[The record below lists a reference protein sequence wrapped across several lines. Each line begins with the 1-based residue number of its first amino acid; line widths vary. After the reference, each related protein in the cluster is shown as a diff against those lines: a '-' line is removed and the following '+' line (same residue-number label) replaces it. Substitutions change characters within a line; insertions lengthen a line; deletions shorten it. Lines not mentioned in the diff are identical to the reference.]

1 MKTLFVTAT
10 AQTEANYYLIWH
22 FFKENNTDI
31 EKIVI
36 ISTEFTRSKG
46 YVDNLTSVLTALQ
59 VGSEGS
65 SVTIEELHLSNGI
78 EENNVEAIKDVL
90 LQWIAHNK
98 ASQIIFNITGGTKLM
113 SIAQDQIAQISSRY
127 DCVYQSR
134 ANNQLVWYNRP
145 PSKQCYDLVLP
156 ENLEARLKARGY
168 QAVSAETSFLDL
180 PAQQYHYIN
189 QIYQYMKADFDKAQ
203 SLVLLLN
210 ALTAGLMKQPE
221 HSFPQTVTVQDSSL
235 LKKCITW
242 LKLLAQAPQPYFT
255 YDSAAGTI
263 TWEDKQTVE
272 FVGGKWFEVLT
283 GLWIVQH
290 YIAQQQQVDVQI
302 GLQFK
307 KTSDGNE
314 VDVAYINSGYL
325 HLFECKTV
333 NWDRQ
338 DNPTT
343 KVNADL
349 RKFDSVGQVGGLN
362 THKYFVSLFDISDK
376 SLAVAQD
383 TGVKVIMGKQLLD
396 FGRHI
401 A

>member
-1 MKTLFVTAT
+1 MTAT

-22 FFKENNTDI
+22 LFKENNTDI
-31 EKIVI
+31 KKIVI

-46 YVDNLTSVLTALQ
+46 YVDNLTSVLNALQ
-59 VGSEGS
+59 VGSENS
-65 SVTIEELHLSNGI
+65 SISLEELHLQNGVEESNI
-78 EENNVEAIKDVL
+78 EAIKDVL

-127 DCVYQSR
+127 ECVYQSR

-145 PSKQCYDLVLP
+145 PTKQCYDLVLP
-156 ENLEARLKARGY
+156 ENIEARLKGRGY
-168 QAVSAETSFLDL
+168 QTVSAETSFLDL

-189 QIYQYMKADFDKAQ
+189 QLHQYMKADFDKAQ

-221 HSFPQTVTVQDSSL
+221 HSFPQTVKVQDSNL

-242 LKLLAQAPQPYFT
+242 VKLLAQAPQPYFS

-263 TWEDKQTVE
+263 TWQDKQAVE

-283 GLWIVQH
+283 GLLIVQH
-290 YIAQQQQVDVQI
+290 YLAQEQQVDVQI
-302 GLQFK
+302 GLRFK

-333 NWDRQ
+333 NWDKQ

-362 THKYFVSLFDISDK
+362 THKYFISLFDISNQ

-396 FGRHI
+396 FGRYI

>member
-1 MKTLFVTAT
+1 MKTLFVSAT

-22 FFKENNTDI
+22 FFKQSNTDI
-31 EKIVI
+31 KKIVI
-36 ISTEFTRSKG
+36 ISTDFTREKG
-46 YVDNLTSVLTALQ
+46 YVDNLTSVLNALQ
-59 VGSEGS
+59 VGSENS
-65 SVTIEELHLSNGI
+65 SVTIEELPLKNGI

-134 ANNQLVWYNRP
+134 GSNQLVWYNRP
-145 PSKQCYDLVLP
+145 PGKQCYDLVLP
-156 ENLEARLKARGY
+156 ENLEARLKGRGY
-168 QAVSAETSFLDL
+168 QTVSAETSFLDL
-180 PAQQYHYIN
+180 PAQQYHYIQQMYKYLDIN
-189 QIYQYMKADFDKAQ
+189 IDKAKD
-203 SLVLLLN
+203 LVFLLN
-210 ALTAGLMKQPE
+210 ALTAKVMNEPE
-221 HSFPQTVTVQDSSL
+221 HSFPQTIEVRDGYR

-242 LKLLAQAPQPYFT
+242 LKLLTKLPQPYFS
-255 YDSAAGTI
+255 YDSEAATI
-263 TWEDKQTVE
+263 TWENKEAVE

-283 GLWIVQH
+283 GLLIVQH
-290 YIAQQQQVDVQI
+290 YLAQKQQVDVQI

-314 VDVAYINSGYL
+314 VDVAYINSSYL

-333 NWDRQ
+333 NWERQ

-362 THKYFVSLFDISDK
+362 THKYFVSLFDISGQ
-376 SLAVAQD
+376 SLAVAKD
-383 TGVKVIMGKQLLD
+383 TGIRVIMGKQLQD
-396 FGRHI
+396 FGRYI

>member
-1 MKTLFVTAT
+1 MKTLFVSAT
-10 AQTEANYYLIWH
+10 AQTEANYYMIWH
-22 FFKENNTDI
+22 FFKQSKTDI
-31 EKIVI
+31 KKIVI
-36 ISTEFTRSKG
+36 ISTDFTRQKG
-46 YVDNLTSVLTALQ
+46 YVANLTSVLNALQ
-59 VGSEGS
+59 VGSEDS
-65 SVTIEELHLSNGI
+65 SVTIEELPLKDGI

-134 ANNQLVWYNRP
+134 GSNQLVWYNRP
-145 PSKQCYDLVLP
+145 PGKQCYDLVLP
-156 ENLEARLKARGY
+156 ENLEARLKGRGY
-168 QAVSAETSFLDL
+168 QTVSAETSFLDL

-189 QIYQYMKADFDKAQ
+189 QLYQYMKADFDKAQ

-210 ALTAGLMKQPE
+210 ALTAGLMKTPE
-221 HSFPQTVTVQDSSL
+221 HSFPQTVQVQDSGL

-242 LKLLAQAPQPYFT
+242 LKLLAQAPQPYFS
-255 YDSAAGTI
+255 YDSSAGTI
-263 TWEDKQTVE
+263 TWDNKQAVE

-283 GLWIVQH
+283 GLLIVQH
-290 YIAQQQQVDVQI
+290 YIEEQEQVDVQI

-314 VDVAYINSGYL
+314 VDVAYINSSYL

-333 NWDRQ
+333 NWERQ

-362 THKYFVSLFDISDK
+362 THKYFVSLFDISDQ
-376 SLAVAQD
+376 SLAVAKD
-383 TGVKVIMGKQLLD
+383 TGIEVIMGKQLLD
-396 FGRHI
+396 FGRYI

>member
-22 FFKENNTDI
+22 FFKQSNTDI

-36 ISTEFTRSKG
+36 ISTEFTREKG
-46 YVDNLTSVLTALQ
+46 YVDNLTSVLNALQ
-59 VGSEGS
+59 IGSEDS
-65 SVTIEELHLSNGI
+65 SVTIEELPLQNGV

-145 PSKQCYDLVLP
+145 PGKQCYDLVLP
-156 ENLEARLKARGY
+156 ENLEARLKGRGY
-168 QAVSAETSFLDL
+168 QTVSSETSFLAL
-180 PAQQYHYIN
+180 PAQQYHYIQQMYKYLDIN
-189 QIYQYMKADFDKAQ
+189 LDKAKD
-203 SLVLLLN
+203 LVFVLN
-210 ALTAGLMKQPE
+210 ALAAKVINEPE
-221 HSFPQTVTVQDSSL
+221 HSFPHTVEVRDGYR
-235 LKKCITW
+235 LKQCITW
-242 LKLLAQAPQPYFT
+242 LKLLTKLPQPYFS
-255 YDSAAGTI
+255 YDSEAGTV
-263 TWEDKQTVE
+263 TWKTKQAVE

-283 GLWIVQH
+283 GLLIVQH
-290 YIAQQQQVDVQI
+290 YIARQQQVDVQI

-314 VDVAYINSGYL
+314 VDVAYINSSYL

-333 NWDRQ
+333 NWDNQ
-338 DNPTT
+338 NNPTT

-362 THKYFVSLFDISDK
+362 THKYFVSLFDISDQ
-376 SLAVAQD
+376 SLAVAKD
-383 TGVKVIMGKQLLD
+383 TGIEVIMGKQLLD
-396 FGRHI
+396 FGRYI

>member
-22 FFKENNTDI
+22 LFKENNTDI
-31 EKIVI
+31 KKIVI
-36 ISTEFTRSKG
+36 ISTEFTRTKG

-59 VGSEGS
+59 VGSETS
-65 SVTIEELHLSNGI
+65 PVTIEELHLQNGI

-90 LQWIAHNK
+90 LQWLAHNK

-145 PSKQCYDLVLP
+145 PNKQCYDLVLP

-221 HSFPQTVTVQDSSL
+221 HSFPQTVTVQDSNL

-242 LKLLAQAPQPYFT
+242 LKLLAQAPQPYFS
-255 YDSAAGTI
+255 YDSLAGTI
-263 TWEDKQTVE
+263 TWEDKQAVE

-283 GLWIVQH
+283 GSGLFSTISHSSSKSMYRLAYSSKKPVMAMKSMWRIST
-290 YIAQQQQVDVQI
+290 QVTCICLNAKRLTGI
-302 GLQFK
+302 G
-307 KTSDGNE
+307 KTTLLPKSM
-314 VDVAYINSGYL
+314 
-325 HLFECKTV
+325 
-333 NWDRQ
+333 
-338 DNPTT
+338 PTY
-343 KVNADL
+343 A
-349 RKFDSVGQVGGLN
+349 
-362 THKYFVSLFDISDK
+362 SLILSDK
-376 SLAVAQD
+376 SAGSIHTSIL
-383 TGVKVIMGKQLLD
+383 
-396 FGRHI
+396 
-401 A
+401 

>member
-59 VGSEGS
+59 VGSEDS

-145 PSKQCYDLVLP
+145 PNKQCYDLVLP
-156 ENLEARLKARGY
+156 ENLEARLKGRGY
-168 QAVSAETSFLDL
+168 QTVSSETSFLAL
-180 PAQQYHYIN
+180 PAQQYHYIQQMYKYLDIN
-189 QIYQYMKADFDKAQ
+189 LDKARD
-203 SLVLLLN
+203 LVFLLN
-210 ALTAGLMKQPE
+210 ALAARVMNEPE
-221 HSFPQTVTVQDSSL
+221 HSFPHTVEVRDGYL
-235 LKKCITW
+235 IKKCITW
-242 LKLLAQAPQPYFT
+242 LKLLTKLPQPYFS
-255 YDSAAGTI
+255 YDSTNSTL
-263 TWEDKQTVE
+263 TWENKQAVE

-290 YIAQQQQVDVQI
+290 YLAQGQQVDVQI

-314 VDVAYINSGYL
+314 VDVAYINSSYL

-333 NWDRQ
+333 NWEKQ

-362 THKYFVSLFDISDK
+362 THKYFVSLFDVSDQ
-376 SLAVAQD
+376 SIAVAKD
-383 TGVKVIMGKQLLD
+383 TGIEVITGNKLLD
-396 FGRHI
+396 FGRYI
-401 A
+401 V

>member
-22 FFKENNTDI
+22 LFKENNTDI
-31 EKIVI
+31 KKIVI
-36 ISTEFTRSKG
+36 ISTEFTRAKG

-59 VGSEGS
+59 VGYDVSP
-65 SVTIEELHLSNGI
+65 VVIEELHLQSGI

-156 ENLEARLKARGY
+156 ENIEARLKGRGY
-168 QAVSAETSFLDL
+168 QTVSAETSFLDL
-180 PAQQYHYIN
+180 PAPQYHYII
-189 QIYQYMKADFDKAQ
+189 QMYKYMKIDLSKAKK
-203 SLVLLLN
+203 LTFLLN
-210 ALTAGLMKQPE
+210 ALTAGLMKTPE
-221 HSFPQTVTVQDSSL
+221 HSFPQTVAVREEGL
-235 LKKCITW
+235 LKECITW
-242 LKLLAQAPQPYFT
+242 LKLLTKSPQPYFS
-255 YDSAAGTI
+255 YDSANSTI
-263 TWEDKQTVE
+263 TWENKEAVE

-283 GLWIVQH
+283 GLLIVQH
-290 YIAQQQQVDVQI
+290 YLAQEQQVDVQI
-302 GLQFK
+302 GLRFK

-314 VDVAYINSGYL
+314 VDVAYINSSYL

-333 NWDRQ
+333 NWDKQ
-338 DNPTT
+338 DSPTT

-362 THKYFVSLFDISDK
+362 THKYFVSLFDVSNQ
-376 SLAVAQD
+376 SLAVAED
-383 TGVKVIMGKQLLD
+383 TGIKVIMGKQLLD
-396 FGRHI
+396 FGRYI

>member
-1 MKTLFVTAT
+1 MKTLFVSAT

-22 FFKENNTDI
+22 LFKENKTDI
-31 EKIVI
+31 KKIVI
-36 ISTEFTRSKG
+36 ISTKHTRAKG
-46 YVDNLTSVLTALQ
+46 FVDNLISVLTALKL
-59 VGSEGS
+59 GSDDN
-65 SVTIEELHLSNGI
+65 SVTIEELHLENGI
-78 EENNVEAIKDVL
+78 EESNVEAIKEVL
-90 LQWIAHNK
+90 LQWIANHK
-98 ASQIIFNITGGTKLM
+98 PSQIIFNITGGTKLM

-145 PSKQCYDLVLP
+145 PNQQCYDLVLP
-156 ENLEARLKARGY
+156 ENIETRLKARGY
-168 QAVSAETSFLDL
+168 QAVSTETSFLDL

-210 ALTAGLMKQPE
+210 ALTAGLMKTSE
-221 HSFPQTVTVQDSSL
+221 HSFPQTVTVQDSAL

-242 LKLLAQAPQPYFT
+242 IKLLAQAPQPYFS

-263 TWEDKQTVE
+263 TWDNKQAVE

-283 GLWIVQH
+283 GLWIVQY
-290 YIAQQQQVDVQI
+290 YIANQQQVDVQI

-314 VDVAYINSGYL
+314 VDVAYINTGYL

-333 NWDRQ
+333 NWDKQ

-362 THKYFVSLFDISDK
+362 THKYFISLFDISDK

-383 TGVKVIMGKQLLD
+383 TGIKVIMGKQLKD
-396 FGRHI
+396 FGRYI

>member
-22 FFKENNTDI
+22 LFKENKTDI
-31 EKIVI
+31 NNIVI
-36 ISTEFTRSKG
+36 ISTEFTRDKG

-59 VGSEGS
+59 VGSEDS
-65 SVTIEELHLSNGI
+65 SVSVEELHLQHGV
-78 EENNVEAIKDVL
+78 EESNVEAIKDVL
-90 LQWIAHNK
+90 LQWIAQNK
-98 ASQIIFNITGGTKLM
+98 PTQIIFNITGGTKLM

-127 DCVYQSR
+127 ECVYQSR
-134 ANNQLVWYNRP
+134 ANSQLVWYNRA
-145 PSKQCYDLVLP
+145 SNHQCYDLVLP
-156 ENLEARLKARGY
+156 ENIEARLKGRGY
-168 QAVSAETSFLDL
+168 QTVSTETSFLDL

-189 QIYQYMKADFDKAQ
+189 QLYQYMMADFDKAQ

-210 ALTAGLMKQPE
+210 ALTAGLMKTPE
-221 HSFPQTVTVQDSSL
+221 HNFPQTVKVQDSGL

-242 LKLLAQAPQPYFT
+242 LKLLAQAPQPYFS
-255 YDSAAGTI
+255 YDSSAGTI
-263 TWEDKQTVE
+263 TWDNKQAVE

-283 GLWIVQH
+283 GLLIVQH
-290 YIAQQQQVDVQI
+290 YIAQEQQVGVQI

-314 VDVAYINSGYL
+314 VDVAYINSSYL

-333 NWDRQ
+333 NWERQ

-376 SLAVAQD
+376 SLAVAKD
-383 TGVKVIMGKQLLD
+383 TGIKVIGGKQLLD
-396 FGRHI
+396 FGRYI

>member
-1 MKTLFVTAT
+1 
-10 AQTEANYYLIWH
+10 
-22 FFKENNTDI
+22 
-31 EKIVI
+31 
-36 ISTEFTRSKG
+36 
-46 YVDNLTSVLTALQ
+46 
-59 VGSEGS
+59 
-65 SVTIEELHLSNGI
+65 
-78 EENNVEAIKDVL
+78 
-90 LQWIAHNK
+90 
-98 ASQIIFNITGGTKLM
+98 
-113 SIAQDQIAQISSRY
+113 
-127 DCVYQSR
+127 
-134 ANNQLVWYNRP
+134 
-145 PSKQCYDLVLP
+145 
-156 ENLEARLKARGY
+156 
-168 QAVSAETSFLDL
+168 
-180 PAQQYHYIN
+180 
-189 QIYQYMKADFDKAQ
+189 MKADFEKAQ

-235 LKKCITW
+235 LRKCITW
-242 LKLLAQAPQPYFT
+242 LKLLAQAPQPYFS
-255 YDSAAGTI
+255 YDSLAGTI
-263 TWEDKQTVE
+263 TWDDKKSVE
-272 FVGGKWFEVLT
+272 FVGGRWFEVLT

-290 YIAQQQQVDVQI
+290 YIAHQQQVDVQI

-362 THKYFVSLFDISDK
+362 THKYFISLFDISDQ
-376 SLAVAQD
+376 SLAVAED
-383 TGVKVIMGKQLLD
+383 TGIKVIMGKQLLD
-396 FGRHI
+396 FGRYI